1 MTQQEY
7 SDALSE
13 TSYAPLVQKEM
24 SYNDKLILQ
33 EEMQKLQDIE
43 SSLNPGSDTQSN
55 RMDLNALAQRKQ
67 DRLSN
72 KAIDLSNDD
81 SNFMIKAK
89 EAYNY
94 VNDLWE
100 RDSTSGDLKANYMGK
115 QHTMSNKTFEDV
127 NATMDE
133 SKARQQELIDQYN
146 NAEDDPNARHKVY
159 QLRLQDGVDENGNPL
174 YTYKTGIAESSVAD
188 RYKNQ
193 IAAQGYEILS
203 EKGFAGAEDWENK
216 WHGLKANIA
225 DITFDEGYN
234 AKGEKI
240 KDISNFG
247 DGYSEIY
254 NTQNFNQGISDDQ
267 IAQNMANS
275 EAIAQQAAE
284 RRKSGYGRG
293 SDSMIDAFQAGG
305 LKTLADTGDVLL
317 DILTP
322 GNNTLLD
329 EAKDQ
334 SNIDKYVGYNRKSA
348 DKAVG
353 EAVGYFKDGQY
364 ARALWEV
371 VKEPQMVAESV
382 PMMIEMALPL
392 PTKFTK
398 AGKLYSEINN
408 AKKAND
414 VNKVAELTKELA
426 TNVSDAQ
433 KGIYKAAQNAGFL
446 TAVASQTNNQI
457 DERVKNNQ
465 EAGVEG
471 GDSMLE
477 TFGAFA
483 SNFALL
489 GLDRLAFNKITGLEG
504 GKSALGDAFG
514 FANEAGKKNILSGI
528 AKTQAGLM
536 AAGATEAAQEYVQT
550 WGEIINEQL
559 GTGKDGG
566 LNLGE
571 VLSSEKN
578 IDEAIG
584 GMLAGAA
591 GGIHMRQASDAIEY
605 GYNKVTGKESKLEAE
620 RQLAADKDEL
630 VNVMSGKRTAD
641 TIDPADAEGRKKAS
655 RNTLDAINRSGYKVL
670 SEQAINDKVLDSGE
684 AEVDFSGSVKNILTS
699 MAKEYGEL
707 DASRESGEAPT
718 KLQFETSANKL
729 INNLMDDLNK
739 FENREDIA
747 KRKFGNDLSGVDSNA
762 YLAEFGR
769 KRKQEL
775 AEAIASLVSTE
786 ENESAFDQRFIDGV
800 VSKFKKRMIDDEL
813 AKIEKKAME
822 QDFSFQGLKND
833 IDSESKQSGSNTSN
847 VADEELTKKLMLL
860 EPEIEK
866 LKSNANILYTL
877 SGGKDK
883 DLAELI
889 NDLEN
894 AKNDNGIFN
903 AEIKSSIDVAN
914 DIMNKGYKTPKGK
927 RLSINE
933 HALNINEDVMS
944 FIDEQ
949 NQDTYQQKDKKVGN
963 FIIKIENFENF
974 AQGRSRGLDYYLD
987 DEEVSKM
994 FNGIEDS
1001 DKLEELGRKIG
1012 SQKDYKKLEMER
1024 LTEEKKSKNKSKE
1037 ADYNAMNIAGMEKE
1051 SRNFIAG
1058 SADLGTISSYIYE
1071 ANMMHDK
1078 LLESAKDIDGFI
1090 KIEEQRNAEATKSGI
1105 KYKKAINSDKIET
1118 LKLKSESLKQSA
1130 KDLKKSA
1137 SLYKGIWEATN
1148 NAKVLTDPFE
1158 IRKSL
1163 IDTAKKREAK
1173 NKGETKS
1180 KEPVNESDINIDEEL
1195 ETETEFDISNDLLSE
1210 LPSEVNKVIDEVFS
1224 EDIGDKQYI
1233 NRNSAIKVFSAL
1245 GKLIKSSNKSNLL
1258 KPIRYIDEKLSYYKR
1273 DESDKGGE
1281 ISLNKEHKDNSIV
1294 KAHELFHHLSLD
1306 AMKTLTKE
1314 EQKFLANAENVI
1326 NDISLNESDSN
1337 TDWYKDF
1344 EMLKDV
1350 LSTGNKDRF
1359 NKELGSVLISNTVA
1373 RRMFVDKMTELDKSK
1388 SKEYKQ
1394 DLTTFINK
1402 LGRAYANVLN
1412 FLSVLFKIDKDY
1424 DKRNTVAYKDMIKFL
1439 GNALKDSQKR
1449 DKVIAKEKAKSESKF
1464 ESKAEFK
1471 SETKKEKQTKPTTEA
1486 SQEAEVDKQEESKD
1500 TSKTQQE
1507 PDVNENESNTA
1518 KIKTD
1523 EDAIISGSDVQ
1534 DMIDS
1539 LENDLTFID
1548 DNERRKGNFVA
1559 KSIVSSLIKKL
1570 NEDDKNREANINGL
1584 KVIIDSIKTIKD
1596 C

>member
-1 MTQQEY
+1 MTDQELTQY
-7 SDALSE
+7 YRDKASGLIDSDITNEEDPLSKFDDYYKQKAAE
-13 TSYAPLVQKEM
+13 SLGQSLTS
-24 SYNDKLILQ
+24 
-33 EEMQKLQDIE
+33 
-43 SSLNPGSDTQSN
+43 GSDTKSN

-81 SNFMIKAK
+81 SNLMIKAK

-203 EKGFAGAEDWENK
+203 EKGFAGAKDWENK

-225 DITFDEGYN
+225 DRTFDEGYN

-317 DILTP
+317 DMLTP

-414 VNKVAELTKELA
+414 VNKVAELTKELS

-477 TFGAFA
+477 TFGTFA

-536 AAGATEAAQEYVQT
+536 AAGATEAAQEYLQT

-641 TIDPADAEGRKKAS
+641 TIDPADTEGRKKAS

-670 SEQAINDKVLDSGE
+670 SEQAINDKVLDTGE
-684 AEVDFSGSVKNILTS
+684 AEVDFGGSVKNILTS

-707 DASRESGEAPT
+707 DASREAGDAPT

-860 EPEIEK
+860 EPEIDK
-866 LKSNANILYTL
+866 LKANANILYTL

-894 AKNDNGIFN
+894 AKNDNGVFN
-903 AEIKSSIDVAN
+903 AEIKSSIDVAS

-933 HALNINEDVMS
+933 HASNINEDVMS

-963 FIIKIENFENF
+963 FISKIENFENF

-1058 SADLGTISSYIYE
+1058 SADIGTISSYIYE

-1078 LLESAKDIDGFI
+1078 LLESAKDIDGLI
-1090 KIEEQRNAEATKSGI
+1090 KIEEQRNAEAIKSGT
-1105 KYKKAINSDKIET
+1105 KYKKAINSNKIET

-1148 NAKVLTDPFE
+1148 NAKVLIDPFE

-1163 IDTAKKREAK
+1163 INTAKKREAK

-1180 KEPVNESDINIDEEL
+1180 KEPVNESGVNINEES
-1195 ETETEFDISNDLLSE
+1195 ETETEFYMSNE
-1210 LPSEVNKVIDEVFS
+1210 LPAEVNKVIDEVAS
-1224 EDIGDKQYI
+1224 EDTGDKQYI
-1233 NRNSAIKVFSAL
+1233 NRNSAIKIFSAL

-1258 KPIRYIDEKLSYYKR
+1258 KPIRYIDKKLSYYKR

-1281 ISLNKEHKDNSIV
+1281 ISLSKEHKDNSIV
-1294 KAHELFHHLSLD
+1294 KAHELFHHLSWD
-1306 AMKTLTKE
+1306 SMKSLTKE
-1314 EQKFLANAENVI
+1314 EQRFLSNAENVI
-1326 NDISLNESDSN
+1326 NEISLNESDSN

-1350 LSTGNKDRF
+1350 LSTGDKDRF

-1412 FLSVLFKIDKDY
+1412 FLSVLFKVDKDY

-1486 SQEAEVDKQEESKD
+1486 SQEAEVDKAEESQD
-1500 TSKTQQE
+1500 TSETQQE
-1507 PDVNENESNTA
+1507 PELNENESNTA
-1518 KIKTD
+1518 EIKTD
-1523 EDAIISGSDVQ
+1523 EDTTTSDSNVQ

>member
-1 MTQQEY
+1 MTDQELTQY
-7 SDALSE
+7 YRDKASGLIDSDITNEEDPLSKFDD
-13 TSYAPLVQKEM
+13 YYKQKAA
-24 SYNDKLILQ
+24 
-33 EEMQKLQDIE
+33 E
-43 SSLNPGSDTQSN
+43 SLWQSLNSGSDTQSN
-55 RMDLNALAQRKQ
+55 RMDMNALAQRKQ

-89 EAYNY
+89 EAYNN

-133 SKARQQELIDQYN
+133 SKAKQQELIDQYN

-174 YTYKTGIAESSVAD
+174 YTYKTGIAESSAAE
-188 RYKNQ
+188 RYKDQ
-193 IAAQGYEILS
+193 VSAQGYEILS
-203 EKGFAGAEDWENK
+203 EKGFAGAKDWENK

-225 DITFDEGYN
+225 DRTFDEGYN

-254 NTQNFNQGISDDQ
+254 NTQNFNQGIGQDQ
-267 IAQNMANS
+267 ITQNMANS
-275 EAIAQQAAE
+275 QSIAQQAAD

-317 DILTP
+317 DMLTP

-414 VNKVAELTKELA
+414 VNMVAELTKELA

-471 GDSMLE
+471 GDSMFE
-477 TFGAFA
+477 TFGTFA

-566 LNLGE
+566 LNLNE

-641 TIDPADAEGRKKAS
+641 TIDSADTEGIKKAS

-670 SEQAINDKVLDSGE
+670 SEQAINDKVLDTGE
-684 AEVDFSGSVKNILTS
+684 EEVDFGGSVKNILTS

-707 DASRESGEAPT
+707 DSSREAGEYPT
-718 KLQFETSANKL
+718 KLQFETSAHKL

-775 AEAIASLVSTE
+775 AEAIASLVSTD
-786 ENESAFDQRFIDGV
+786 ENESSFDQRFIDGV

-822 QDFSFQGLKND
+822 QDFSFESLKND
-833 IDSESKQSGSNTSN
+833 VDSESTPSGSNTSN
-847 VADEELTKKLMLL
+847 IADEELTKKLMLL
-860 EPEIEK
+860 EPEIAK

-894 AKNDNGIFN
+894 AKNDNGVFN
-903 AEIKSSIDVAN
+903 AEIKSSIDVAS
-914 DIMNKGYKTPKGK
+914 DIMNKGYRTPKGK

-933 HALNINEDVMS
+933 HASNINEDVMS
-944 FIDEQ
+944 FVDEQ
-949 NQDTYQQKDKKVGN
+949 NQDTNQQKDKKVGN
-963 FIIKIENFENF
+963 FISKIENFENF

-987 DEEVSKM
+987 NEKVSKM
-994 FNGIEDS
+994 FNGFEDPK
-1001 DKLEELGRKIG
+1001 KLEALGKAIVQSNG
-1012 SQKDYKKLEMER
+1012 GPKNYKKLEMER

-1037 ADYNAMNIAGMEKE
+1037 ADYNAMNIAGTEKE

-1078 LLESAKDIDGFI
+1078 LLESAKDIDGLI
-1090 KIEEQRNAEATKSGI
+1090 KIEEQRNTEATKSGT

-1137 SLYKGIWEATN
+1137 SLYKGIWESTN
-1148 NAKVLTDPFE
+1148 NAKVLTDAFE

-1180 KEPVNESDINIDEEL
+1180 KEPVGESDININEES
-1195 ETETEFDISNDLLSE
+1195 ETETEFDIHD
-1210 LPSEVNKVIDEVFS
+1210 EVNKVIDEVIS

-1233 NRNSAIKVFSAL
+1233 NRSSANKIFSAL

-1273 DESDKGGE
+1273 DENDNGGE
-1281 ISLNKEHKDNSIV
+1281 ISLSKEHKDNSIV
-1294 KAHELFHHLSLD
+1294 KAHELFHHLSWD

-1326 NDISLNESDSN
+1326 SSIDLKELDLN
-1337 TDWYKDF
+1337 TDWYKDLQ
-1344 EMLKDV
+1344 MLQNV
-1350 LSTGNKDRF
+1350 LSTGDKDRF

-1388 SKEYKQ
+1388 AKEYKQ
-1394 DLTTFINK
+1394 NLTTFINK

-1412 FLSVLFKIDKDY
+1412 FLSVLFGVDKDY

-1449 DKVIAKEKAKSESKF
+1449 DKVIAKEKAKAESKP
-1464 ESKAEFK
+1464 ETK

-1486 SQEAEVDKQEESKD
+1486 SQEAEVDKAEESKD
-1500 TSKTQQE
+1500 TSIQREPEIEAVELNVDEIKPKQE
-1507 PDVNENESNTA
+1507 ELP
-1518 KIKTD
+1518 
-1523 EDAIISGSDVQ
+1523 SGFDVQ
-1534 DMIDS
+1534 DIIDA

-1559 KSIVSSLIKKL
+1559 KSIVSSLIKKI
-1570 NEDDKNREANINGL
+1570 NEDDNNREANINGL

>member
-1 MTQQEY
+1 MTDQELTQY
-7 SDALSE
+7 YRDKASGAIDSEITNEEDPLSKFDD
-13 TSYAPLVQKEM
+13 YYKQKAA
-24 SYNDKLILQ
+24 
-33 EEMQKLQDIE
+33 E
-43 SSLNPGSDTQSN
+43 SLGQSLNSGSDTSVG
-55 RMDLNALAQRKQ
+55 RMNMSDLAQRKQ

-100 RDSTSGDLKANYMGK
+100 KNSTSGDLKANYMGK
-115 QHTMSNKTFEDV
+115 QQSMSNKIFEDV

-133 SKARQQELIDQYN
+133 SKAKQQELIDQYN

-159 QLRLQDGVDENGNPL
+159 QLRLKDGIDEYGNPI
-174 YTYKTGIAESSVAD
+174 YTYKTGIAESSAAD

-193 IAAQGYEILS
+193 VEAQGYEILS

-225 DITFDEGYN
+225 DRTFDEGYN
-234 AKGEKI
+234 AKGQKI

-247 DGYSEIY
+247 EGYSEIY
-254 NTQNFNQGISDDQ
+254 NTQNFNQGVGEDQ

-275 EAIAQQAAE
+275 QAIAQQAAE

-305 LKTLADTGDVLL
+305 LKTLADTGDMLL
-317 DILTP
+317 DALTP
-322 GNNTLLD
+322 GNNSLLD
-329 EAKDQ
+329 DAKEQ

-353 EAVGYFKDGQY
+353 EATGYFKDGQY

-371 VKEPQMVAESV
+371 VKEPHMVAESL

-398 AGKLYSEINN
+398 AGKVYSAIND

-414 VNKVAELTKELA
+414 VNKVAELTGKLA
-426 TNVSDAQ
+426 NDISYAQ
-433 KGIYKAAQNAGFL
+433 KGIYKVAQNAGFL
-446 TAVASQTNNQI
+446 TAVAGQTNNQI
-457 DERVKNNQ
+457 EERVKNNQ
-465 EAGVEG
+465 KAGVEG

-477 TFGAFA
+477 TFGVFA
-483 SNFALL
+483 SNFAQL
-489 GLDRLAFNKITGLEG
+489 GLDRIAFNKITGLEG
-504 GKSALGDAFG
+504 GKAALGDSFG
-514 FANEAGKKNILSGI
+514 FANEAGKKSILNGI
-528 AKTQAGLM
+528 ARTQAGLI
-536 AAGATEAAQEYVQT
+536 AAGATEGAQEYVQT
-550 WGEIINEQL
+550 WAEMINEQL

-566 LNLGE
+566 LNLNE

-578 IDEAIG
+578 MDEAIG
-584 GMLAGAA
+584 AMLAGTA
-591 GGIHMRQASDAIEY
+591 GGIHMKQASDAIEY
-605 GYNKVTGKESKLEAE
+605 GYDKATGKESKLEAQ
-620 RQLAADKDEL
+620 RQFAADQEEL
-630 VNVMSGKRTAD
+630 INVMSGKRTAD
-641 TIDPADAEGRKKAS
+641 TIDPADTEGIKKAS
-655 RNTLDAINRSGYKVL
+655 RNTLDAINRNGYRVL
-670 SEQAINDKVLDSGE
+670 SEQAINDKVLDTGE
-684 AEVDFSGSVKNILTS
+684 SEVDFGGSVKNILTS

-707 DASRESGEAPT
+707 DANKEAGDTPT
-718 KLQFETSANKL
+718 KLQFESSANKL
-729 INNLMDDLNK
+729 ISKLMDDLNK
-739 FENREDIA
+739 FENIEDIA
-747 KRKFGNDLSGVDSNA
+747 KRKFGEDLSGVDANA
-762 YLAEFGR
+762 YLTEFGN

-775 AEAIASLVSTE
+775 SEAIASLVSTD
-786 ENESAFDQRFIDGV
+786 ENPSAFDQRFIDGV
-800 VSKFKKRMIDDEL
+800 VGKFKKRMIDDEL
-813 AKIEKKAME
+813 AKIQKKGKAE
-822 QDFSFQGLKND
+822 DFSF
-833 IDSESKQSGSNTSN
+833 ESIKDDVNTEAQQSGSDTSN
-847 VADEELTKKLMLL
+847 VLDEDRSINIEMT
-860 EPEIEK
+860 EPEMQR
-866 LKSNANILYTL
+866 LRANANILYTL

-883 DLAELI
+883 DLASLI
-889 NDLEN
+889 KSLEN
-894 AKNDNGIFN
+894 STKDGDIFN
-903 AEIKSSIDVAN
+903 AEVKSSIDVAS
-914 DIMNKGYKTPKGK
+914 DIMNKGYKTSKGK

-933 HALNINEDVMS
+933 HASNINEDVMS

-949 NQDTYQQKDKKVGN
+949 NEDTYKQKDKKVGN
-963 FIIKIENFENF
+963 FINKIENFENF
-974 AQGRSRGLDYYLD
+974 AQGRSKGLSYYLN
-987 DEEVSKM
+987 DEKVSKM
-994 FNGIEDS
+994 FNNFEDA
-1001 DKLEELGRKIG
+1001 DKLEALGKAIG
-1012 SQKDYKKLEMER
+1012 SQKDYKKLEMKR

-1037 ADYNAMNIAGMEKE
+1037 ADYNAMNLGEKE
-1051 SRNFIAG
+1051 KETRNFIAG

-1078 LLESAKDIDGFI
+1078 LLESAKDIDDLI
-1090 KIEEQRNAEATKSGI
+1090 KVEEQRKADADKSGT
-1105 KYKKAINSDKIET
+1105 KYSKAINSDKIET
-1118 LKLKSESLKQSA
+1118 LKSKSESLKQSA

-1148 NAKVLTDPFE
+1148 GAKVLTDPFE

-1163 IDTAKKREAK
+1163 IATAKKREARVK
-1173 NKGETKS
+1173 NESKP
-1180 KEPVNESDINIDEEL
+1180 KEPVNESDINVNEES
-1195 ETETEFDISNDLLSE
+1195 ETETEFDT
-1210 LPSEVNKVIDEVFS
+1210 PSEINNVIDDVIS

-1233 NRNSAIKVFSAL
+1233 NRKESVKIFSAL

-1273 DESDKGGE
+1273 DENDEGGE
-1281 ISLNKEHKDNSIV
+1281 ISLSKEHKDNSIV
-1294 KAHELFHHLSLD
+1294 KAHELFHHLSWD

-1326 NDISLNESDSN
+1326 NSIELKELDSN
-1337 TDWYKDF
+1337 TDWYKDLQ
-1344 EMLKDV
+1344 MLKDV
-1350 LSTGNKDRF
+1350 LSAGDKYRF

-1412 FLSVLFKIDKDY
+1412 FLSVLFKVDKDY

-1449 DKVIAKEKAKSESKF
+1449 DKVIAKEKAKLESKS
-1464 ESKAEFK
+1464 E

-1486 SQEAEVDKQEESKD
+1486 SQEAEVDKAEESKD
-1500 TSKTQQE
+1500 TSIQQE
-1507 PDVNENESNTA
+1507 PEGGNDVSET
-1518 KIKTD
+1518 KID
-1523 EDAIISGSDVQ
+1523 EDTNTSGSDVK
-1534 DMIDS
+1534 DMINS

-1548 DNERRKGNFVA
+1548 DKERRKGNFVA
-1559 KSIVSSLIKKL
+1559 KTIMLELIKKL
-1570 NEDDKNREANINGL
+1570 NEDEKNQEANINGL